1 MEGNEK
7 TLQSEVE
14 QLYQE
19 MQAAIQERDA
29 IISDQKSKN
38 QEFMSYFET
47 LENSEHLL
55 NRGKDIS
62 EVKKSRTLNT
72 FLSRAKTA
80 LWFSRSFGLELKHL
94 TVNEAKTGASR
105 TMMMT
110 GQGQTANA
118 LSEEEKAK
126 VEKAFFIR

>member
-80 LWFSRSFGLELKHL
+80 LWFSR
-94 TVNEAKTGASR
+94 
-105 TMMMT
+105 
-110 GQGQTANA
+110 
-118 LSEEEKAK
+118 
-126 VEKAFFIR
+126 

>member
-38 QEFMSYFET
+38 QEFMSYIET
-47 LENSEHLL
+47 LENSERLL

-80 LWFSRSFGLELKHL
+80 LWFSR
-94 TVNEAKTGASR
+94 
-105 TMMMT
+105 
-110 GQGQTANA
+110 
-118 LSEEEKAK
+118 
-126 VEKAFFIR
+126 